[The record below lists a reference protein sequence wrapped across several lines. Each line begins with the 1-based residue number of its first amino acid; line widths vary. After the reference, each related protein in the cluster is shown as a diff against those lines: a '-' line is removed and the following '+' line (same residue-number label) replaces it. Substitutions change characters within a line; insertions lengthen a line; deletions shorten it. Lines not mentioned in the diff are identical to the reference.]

1 MQGERSTTKV
11 RPKGDP
17 RNEKNKLVL
26 HGSLDGG
33 RGGRDRGDRKR
44 KQQLTSNANCSSL
57 IVVIDS

>member
-26 HGSLDGG
+26 HSSLDGG
-33 RGGRDRGDRKR
+33 RGGQGQRGQEEKAAINL
-44 KQQLTSNANCSSL
+44 QCQL
-57 IVVIDS
+57 